1 MTNNYFAIERTG
13 RCIET
18 LIMGEDGTILF
29 EDLMKMSYEE
39 MKAYDNIEGFVVT
52 VMDMVNTY
60 FEEDDEPTT
69 ITLVGDD
76 EVFIWGILMSKG
88 NDEESIQYS
97 FIDWKKDGK
106 SYRYEKS

>member
-1 MTNNYFAIERTG
+1 MTRNYFAIERTG
-13 RCIET
+13 RCVET
-18 LIMGEDGTILF
+18 LIVGEGGAILF
-29 EDLMKMSYEE
+29 EDLMSMSYEE
-39 MKAYDNIEGFVVT
+39 MKAYGNIEGFVVT

-69 ITLVGDD
+69 ITLVGEDN
-76 EVFIWGILMSKG
+76 VFIWGILIG
-88 NDEESIQYS
+88 PEDEDGLKYA

>member
-13 RCIET
+13 RCVET
-18 LIMGEDGTILF
+18 LIVGEDGAILF

-60 FEEDDEPTT
+60 FEENDEPTT
-69 ITLVGDD
+69 ITLVGEDN
-76 EVFIWGILMSKG
+76 VFIWGILIGPEDKDG
-88 NDEESIQYS
+88 LKYA

-106 SYRYEKS
+106 SYRYEKK